1 MDPESM
7 ELGEINQKDKYSKI
21 SLTCRTSL
29 KKKGGLI
36 DTENRLVAVGAR
48 VGGWGVECGR
58 KISTILQ
65 L

>member
-1 MDPESM
+1 MDLEGM

-21 SLTCRTSL
+21 SLTWWTSL
-29 KKKGGLI
+29 KKKVGLI

-58 KISTILQ
+58 IISTILQ

>member
-1 MDPESM
+1 M

-21 SLTCRTSL
+21 SLTCRTLL
-29 KKKGGLI
+29 KKNKDLI

-48 VGGWGVECGR
+48 VESWGVEDGR